1 MKVHVRMTEEE
12 FELFQKFRENVD
24 SLRFELSH
32 KSARLQQEH
41 YRLCAT
47 LLQAIEM
54 NDDGCTIVNDNLVSR
69 AMEMALSYQQSQ

>member
-24 SLRFELSH
+24 ILRFELSH

-47 LLQAIEM
+47 LLQGIKM

-69 AMEMALSYQQSQ
+69 AMEMALSYQQAQ